1 METKKVKNGR
11 IDSIDIFR
19 GIGII
24 IMVMGHI
31 GFGSIFDHLI
41 HAFHMPMFY
50 FISGMFFKAENVDG
64 TRG

>member
-1 METKKVKNGR
+1 MEIKKVKNGR

-19 GIGII
+19 GMGII

-31 GFGSIFDHLI
+31 GFGYVFDHFI

-50 FISGMFFKAENVDG
+50 FVSGMFSRLKW
-64 TRG
+64 